1 MSMKRGGGT
10 TDQGLTWVKDFLI
23 IILFLFA
30 GLFYLALIF
39 KDPVTRE
46 AALDLGAKV
55 LGPSIPAAVA
65 FYGVLKTLENTR
77 KQDLLKEWHSNLRWA
92 TDLCVSKE
100 PEVVAIGVAAID
112 ALDDA
117 PFLGNNEND
126 LVDSLIK
133 QITRSWDSE
142 SR

>member
-10 TDQGLTWVKDFLI
+10 TDRGLTWVKDFLI

-30 GLFYLALIF
+30 GLFYSALIF
-39 KDPVTRE
+39 KDPVTQE
-46 AALDLGAKV
+46 AVLNLGAKV

-65 FYGVLKTLENTR
+65 FYGVMKTLENTR

-92 TDLCVSKE
+92 TDLCASKE

-133 QITRSWDSE
+133 QITKSWDSE

>member
-1 MSMKRGGGT
+1 MGMKRGGGNA
-10 TDQGLTWVKDFLI
+10 DPGSTWIKDFLI

-30 GLFYLALIF
+30 GLFYAALVV
-39 KDPVTRE
+39 KDPATRE
-46 AALDLGAKV
+46 AVLNLGAKV

-65 FYGVLKTLENTR
+65 FYGVMKTLENTR
-77 KQDLLKEWHSNLRWA
+77 KQDLFKEWHSNLRWA
-92 TDLCVSKE
+92 TDLCASKD

-117 PFLGNNEND
+117 PFLGDNEND

-133 QITRSWDSE
+133 EITKSWDSE